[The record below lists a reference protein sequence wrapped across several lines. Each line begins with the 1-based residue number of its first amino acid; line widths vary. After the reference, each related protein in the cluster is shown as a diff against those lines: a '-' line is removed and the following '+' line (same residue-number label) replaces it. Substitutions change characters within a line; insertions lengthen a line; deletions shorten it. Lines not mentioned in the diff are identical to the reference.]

1 MRTDWRKPDKA
12 SRATT
17 AQTALVPLRRAKTI
31 GRRKTKQE
39 ASVLATPTISKG
51 FEVRGR
57 TSRRGSHGGQTRP
70 HKGSVRS
77 RTAQT
82 TPSTSSSSSSTASTT
97 HTTLPPPSLPT
108 TTTPHTPSSLF
119 ACCQPPP
126 RASSIARDMRE
137 SNFAFPAQN
146 RACVCISSQLY
157 DRRALDTNSPLPLF
171 NSLTHLVYLTSTS
184 PRIREIMTMD
194 GGLERLVRILHDF
207 CISPPPPENPAIFYG
222 LSPPGSHPPKPVPT
236 LLPKTYDKHAA
247 YRFSLAFQCIV
258 NIGVRGSE
266 PIRSRVV
273 QAGTLEVVGCILEA
287 WLASKGFPVGP
298 SVGANGMPRE
308 TREQRL
314 ARRQAQME
322 SRQREQ
328 AAAIARA
335 LERQIAAE
343 RLLRSSDA
351 SNQSIDIS
359 QDEPMQTEQATP
371 GASRAQD
378 TDTSADTSTNAT
390 PNGGNTPTGTVVV
403 PARDR
408 SGTIIA
414 RPVWDQPTNTTRRPH
429 RSRLNVPAASAGPS
443 TSTSAAN
450 SRPETETE
458 DDGDVDMDRDS
469 RDGDAPSPSP
479 ERQPSDTGTIRA
491 THSRRAV
498 GIVTDAAGPAG
509 PGASMDMNSD
519 PHIVINDE
527 GVVTGVGVEDGIV
540 SLEAND
546 DFAMGAPP
554 GAPGAIDGPPA
565 RAVADGHPGAGER
578 TPRAGTANLPMTAA
592 RPAMGGAFLTSPTA
606 EVPGARQTEG
616 ATPGRGNNAR
626 GANGA
631 NGGAAAAAGGTPH
644 HHHHH
649 HHARETETGPYRDED
664 VLLSL
669 QLLAYLSKYPH
680 CREAFYTMR
689 PSFHPATLQL
699 AHEGRYG
706 QSSSSGS
713 NGASSSTSVSA
724 SSSSSRVAQAS
735 NASSSSSNKD
745 PHPFVKAFN
754 NATGR
759 GKEKEKERAPSSSS
773 SNTGAAASSTPQG
786 GKPRMTNVF
795 ALVERFTYRHSSSD
809 LESSNPPPSLPPEIQ
824 YWAGVIMRN
833 ACRKDDSRGGI
844 RQCAN
849 MLCGKWERFP
859 REFAKCRR
867 CRKAKYCGKECQST
881 AWSEGHRFWC
891 SAKDPEEDGDHHHH
905 HHQNGESSRTAGNGT
920 AAAAAAAPTVSVTS
934 GGTVVGRSERREAR
948 ERERQARATAA
959 ETRLA
964 AEERGNETTAA
975 HWRAQ
980 EARWRAEMQA
990 TLQNVVSPEVLQAI
1004 GAANGAAAQGGATG
1018 AAPATGPSPAALAAA
1033 RQALPALTAF
1043 MEGTWA
1049 YPPRTGQPSRWP
1061 NAAGDPSMV
1070 GATAAEQANGAAA
1083 GRDTARDEEIRRIMQ
1098 RVQGSRAQV
1107 QDDAA
1112 TAAGPSRG
1120 RTGAGGESEGAA
1132 EDVDMMID

>member
-1 MRTDWRKPDKA
+1 
-12 SRATT
+12 
-17 AQTALVPLRRAKTI
+17 
-31 GRRKTKQE
+31 
-39 ASVLATPTISKG
+39 
-51 FEVRGR
+51 
-57 TSRRGSHGGQTRP
+57 
-70 HKGSVRS
+70 
-77 RTAQT
+77 
-82 TPSTSSSSSSTASTT
+82 
-97 HTTLPPPSLPT
+97 
-108 TTTPHTPSSLF
+108 
-119 ACCQPPP
+119 
-126 RASSIARDMRE
+126 MRE

-207 CISPPPPENPAIFYG
+207 CISPPPPDNPASFYG
-222 LSPPGSHPPKPVPT
+222 LLPPGAHPPKPVPT
-236 LLPKTYDKHAA
+236 LLPKSYDKHAA

-273 QAGTLEVVGCILEA
+273 QAGTLDVVGCILEA

-298 SVGANGMPRE
+298 ALGANGMPRE

-314 ARRQAQME
+314 ARRQAQLE

-328 AAAIARA
+328 EVAFARA
-335 LERQIAAE
+335 LEQQLAAE
-343 RLLRSSDA
+343 RRLRAAETPTHSADVSLDR
-351 SNQSIDIS
+351 Q
-359 QDEPMQTEQATP
+359 PMQTDQATP
-371 GASRAQD
+371 GASDSRAQD

-414 RPVWDQPTNTTRRPH
+414 RPVWDQPNNTTATTATRRPH
-429 RSRLNVPAASAGPS
+429 RSSRLGVPAASAGPS

-458 DDGDVDMDRDS
+458 DDGDVDMDRSS

-498 GIVTDAAGPAG
+498 GIVTDTAGPPG
-509 PGASMDMNSD
+509 PPGASMDMNSD

-527 GVVTGVGVEDGIV
+527 GVVAGVGVEDGIV

-554 GAPGAIDGPPA
+554 GAPGAIDGPPP
-565 RAVADGHPGAGER
+565 RTVADGHPGAGER
-578 TPRAGTANLPMTAA
+578 TPRAGTTNLPMTTA
-592 RPAMGGAFLTSPTA
+592 RPAMPGNFLTPEGAAARTA
-606 EVPGARQTEG
+606 E
-616 ATPGRGNNAR
+616 ATPQRPNNPRLPGTMNAPPPP
-626 GANGA
+626 NQ
-631 NGGAAAAAGGTPH
+631 GGAAH

-649 HHARETETGPYRDED
+649 HHAREAETGPYRDED

-699 AHEGRYG
+699 ANEGRYG
-706 QSSSSGS
+706 QSSSGS
-713 NGASSSTSVSA
+713 TANGTSSATA
-724 SSSSSRVAQAS
+724 TPAGSSSRVAQA
-735 NASSSSSNKD
+735 ASSSSKD
-745 PHPFVKAFN
+745 SHPIMKAFN
-754 NATGR
+754 TATGR
-759 GKEKEKERAPSSSS
+759 GKEKERAPSSSS
-773 SNTGAAASSTPQG
+773 SSTATATAG
-786 GKPRMTNVF
+786 GSTQRPRMTNVF

-849 MLCGKWERFP
+849 MLCGKWEKFP

-891 SAKDPEEDGDHHHH
+891 SAKDPEEDGEHHHH
-905 HHQNGESSRTAGNGT
+905 HATGGESSR
-920 AAAAAAAPTVSVTS
+920 AAAAAAAAAAGPPGGAGMATTA

-948 ERERQARATAA
+948 ERERQARAVAA

-964 AEERGNETTAA
+964 AEERGTASTMTEAGTTR
-975 HWRAQ
+975 RAQ
-980 EARWRAEMQA
+980 EGRWPEGLA
-990 TLQNVVSPEVLQAI
+990 PEVQEAI
-1004 GAANGAAAQGGATG
+1004 GAANDLEVPGAPVV
-1018 AAPATGPSPAALAAA
+1018 PATGNLATGNLAGTG
-1033 RQALPALTAF
+1033 RQGGFPVFNLDS
-1043 MEGTWA
+1043 GTWGFSGRA
-1049 YPPRTGQPSRWP
+1049 GQQQSHWP
-1061 NAAGDPSMV
+1061 
-1070 GATAAEQANGAAA
+1070 AAA
-1083 GRDTARDEEIRRIMQ
+1083 GP
-1098 RVQGSRAQV
+1098 V
-1107 QDDAA
+1107 AA
-1112 TAAGPSRG
+1112 AA
-1120 RTGAGGESEGAA
+1120 GAGGEAGAGRRTHEEELRRLVQTIQGRRA
-1132 EDVDMMID
+1132 RAREESGGERRLRGRGRRRR